1 MFIIRTYI
9 FFWKNFIYFLLF
21 AELSLGFSNDVK
33 LSFATERAE
42 GGQGEQQS
50 LSGSWASPQLPSRTQ
65 SVRSPTPYKK
75 QLNEEL
81 QQQSSA
87 VLGKTVFLLHSPQC
101 KRFSTVLV
109 LARLF
114 IDLASLLFG
123 IVRYSSELMKL
134 YVGSESLLIPRKIK
148 HFIKL

>member
-21 AELSLGFSNDVK
+21 AELSLGFPNDVK

-50 LSGSWASPQLPSRTQ
+50 LSGIWASPQLPSRTQ

-87 VLGKTVFLLHSPQC
+87 VLGKTVFLLHSVNVRDFPQ
-101 KRFSTVLV
+101 
-109 LARLF
+109 
-114 IDLASLLFG
+114 SLCLPG
-123 IVRYSSELMKL
+123 C
-134 YVGSESLLIPRKIK
+134 LLTW
-148 HFIKL
+148 LLCCLE